1 METAVDVHTQQQ
13 KMTFYL
19 SKAPSSTKADYTKR
33 EAISESLPNA
43 LMQAS
48 VRSSTVAD

>member
-19 SKAPSSTKADYTKR
+19 SKAPSSTKADTTPKERQLVNPYQM
-33 EAISESLPNA
+33 L
-43 LMQAS
+43 
-48 VRSSTVAD
+48 